1 MTADGAGGSEAFR
14 GASPDASAVRLRPL
28 PAPAA
33 IRWAAAAPSAGG
45 ALGIWPDETRH
56 PHAVGPGDPPRPDNG
71 RRRWPEEAVDRIIA
85 ALTKLIIRATGLR

>member
-1 MTADGAGGSEAFR
+1 MTVDGAGGSEAFR

-56 PHAVGPGDPPRPDNG
+56 PHAVGPGDPPRPGDWRG
-71 RRRWPEEAVDRIIA
+71 WLASSRIIA